1 MSQRAHCRDQ
11 VVVVSG
17 DGTVSTLRIALP
29 NKGRLNSNAVK
40 LMNRVGFQVPDS
52 SSRTLLAEFGKGR
65 YQVLMA
71 RAQDI
76 PEFVEMGAADLG
88 VTGLDLVLETKR
100 NVERL
105 MDLDFGRC
113 RLVVAVPEE
122 SAVKDASE
130 VPDGCAV
137 ATSFPNLTKEF
148 FTGIGKNVSPAE
160 VSGATE
166 VAPRIGLA
174 DVIVDLTETG
184 STLKL
189 NHLREVGLVLEST
202 AVLVANSRSVKDKR
216 LEIEEITNAFE
227 SVMNA
232 SKKRYIMANV
242 PKDKLQMLSTL
253 VPGVSG
259 PTVMNIMG
267 RDDLVAI
274 HAVTNEDE
282 VNGVIAMLKSIG
294 AAGILVMPIDRMV
307 L

>member
-1 MSQRAHCRDQ
+1 MSM
-11 VVVVSG
+11 
-17 DGTVSTLRIALP
+17 LRIALP
-29 NKGRLNSNAVK
+29 NKGRLNGGAVK
-40 LMNRVGFQVPDS
+40 LMNRIGFPVPDS
-52 SSRTLLAEFGKGR
+52 NSRTLLAEFGKGR

-76 PEFVEMGAADLG
+76 PEFVEMGAADVG
-88 VTGLDLVLETKR
+88 ITGLDLVLETKR
-100 NVERL
+100 NVKRL

-113 RLVVAVPEE
+113 RLVAAVPEE
-122 SAVKDASE
+122 SSVKGAAD
-130 VPDGCAV
+130 VPDGCVV
-137 ATSFPNLTKEF
+137 ATSFPNLTTEF
-148 FTGIGKNVSPAE
+148 FQGLGKAVTPAE
-160 VSGATE
+160 VSGSTE

-184 STLKL
+184 STMKM
-189 NHLREVGLVLEST
+189 NRLREVGVILESV
-202 AVLVANSRSVKDKR
+202 AVVIANPKAVEEKR
-216 LEIEEITNAFE
+216 LTIEEVTSAFA

-232 SKKRYIMANV
+232 SRKRYIMANV
-242 PKDKLQMLSTL
+242 PRDRLQTLNTL

-282 VNGVIAMLKSIG
+282 VNGVIAMLKGIG
-294 AAGILVMPIDRMV
+294 AAGILVMPIERMV

>member
-1 MSQRAHCRDQ
+1 MSQPRLWDVGGPADQ
-11 VVVVSG
+11 G
-17 DGTVSTLRIALP
+17 DGAVSTLRIALP
-29 NKGRLNSNAVK
+29 NKGRLNSSSVK
-40 LMNRVGFQVPDS
+40 LMNRVGFPVPDS
-52 SSRTLLAEFGKGR
+52 NSRTLLAEFGKGR

-76 PEFVEMGAADLG
+76 PEFVEMGAADMG
-88 VTGLDLVLETKR
+88 ITGLDLVMETKR
-100 NVERL
+100 DVERL

-122 SAVKDASE
+122 SEVTEASQ
-130 VPDGCAV
+130 VPDGSAV
-137 ATSFPNLTKEF
+137 ATSFPNLTREYF
-148 FTGIGKNVSPAE
+148 AGLGRRVEPAE

-189 NHLREVGLVLEST
+189 NHLREVGLVLESV
-202 AVLVANSRSVKDKR
+202 AVLVVNPRSLKEKR
-216 LEIEEITNAFE
+216 LSIEEVTSAFA

-232 SKKRYIMANV
+232 SRKRYIMANV
-242 PKDKLQMLSTL
+242 PKDRLDTLDTL

-259 PTVMNIMG
+259 PTVMNIIG
-267 RDDLVAI
+267 REDLVAI

-282 VNGVIAMLKSIG
+282 INGVIAMLKSIG
-294 AAGILVMPIDRMV
+294 ATGILVMPIDRMV
-307 L
+307 M

>member
-1 MSQRAHCRDQ
+1 MN
-11 VVVVSG
+11 
-17 DGTVSTLRIALP
+17 TLRIALP
-29 NKGRLNSNAVK
+29 NKGRLNSSAAR
-40 LMNRVGFQVPDS
+40 LMNRIGFQVPDS
-52 SSRTLLAEFGKGR
+52 NSRTLLAEFGKGR

-76 PEFVEMGAADLG
+76 PEFVEMGAADIG
-88 VTGLDLVLETKR
+88 ITGLDLVLETRRK
-100 NVERL
+100 VKRL
-105 MDLDFGRC
+105 MDFDFGRC
-113 RLVVAVPEE
+113 RLVVAVPDD
-122 SAVKDASE
+122 SKVKDVSE

-137 ATSFPNLTKEF
+137 ATSFPGLTKEF
-148 FTGIGKNVSPAE
+148 FKGIGKDVSPAE

-166 VAPRIGLA
+166 IAPRIGLA

-189 NHLREVGLVLEST
+189 NHLREIGVVLESV
-202 AVLVANSRSVKDKR
+202 AVLIANPKSVEEKR
-216 LEIEEITNAFE
+216 LKIEEITSAFE

-242 PKDKLQMLSTL
+242 PRDKLQMLNNL
-253 VPGVSG
+253 IPGVSG